1 MPARPKKV
9 TPLKPTFRLV
19 MEDSREKAVMD
30 QTDAL
35 LLRRIGEKGSL
46 TEAAKAAGVSYRNAW
61 DRIKSMEHKIGETL
75 VETQVGG
82 PEGGGAILTKDAGAL
97 LREFR
102 KTRKFLF
109 NNLDDKESWED
120 ISYRL
125 SARNRLRAKVVEV
138 RKGPITSQVKMHL
151 LSDSTMTSV
160 ITNDAV
166 EDLGLT
172 QGDEVEAIVKSTD
185 VLVAK
190 TSRPNRPLP

>member
-1 MPARPKKV
+1 M
-9 TPLKPTFRLV
+9 KPTFRLV
-19 MEDSREKAVMD
+19 MEDSNEKAVMD
-30 QTDAL
+30 QIDAL

-46 TEAAKAAGVSYRNAW
+46 TEGAKAAGVSYRSAW
-61 DRIKSMEHKIGETL
+61 DRIKSMERKIGEKL

-82 PEGGGAILTKDAGAL
+82 PEGGGAILTEGAEAL

-102 KTRKFLF
+102 KTRKFLL

-125 SARNRLRAKVVEV
+125 SARNRLKAKVVEV
-138 RKGPITSQVKMHL
+138 KKGPITSEVKMHL
-151 LSDSTMTSV
+151 VSDTTMTSV
-160 ITNDAV
+160 ITNEAV

-172 QGDEVEAIVKSTD
+172 QGDDVEAIVKSTD

-190 TSRPNRPLP
+190 TSRPNGR